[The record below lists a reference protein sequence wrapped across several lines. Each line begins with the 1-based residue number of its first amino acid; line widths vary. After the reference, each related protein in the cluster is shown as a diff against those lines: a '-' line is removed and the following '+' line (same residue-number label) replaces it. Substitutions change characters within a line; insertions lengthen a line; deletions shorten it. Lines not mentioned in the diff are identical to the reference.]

1 MRFKSLLP
9 LVDFAGLEALK
20 HTTVAII
27 GCGGVGSY
35 SVMALARTGIG
46 RLIIVDPD
54 TVEAG
59 NINRQLMAFE
69 STVGMPKTEWLKTHV
84 CDINPDTQVHAIQ
97 EAYDTTM
104 DETLFAFKPDYVID
118 AIDDMPAKK
127 ALINACLERDIPIL
141 SVLAQGNRLGSGT
154 MIHTTLAK
162 TSYDPIA
169 RVLRRHF
176 KTHPKYK
183 TIEVIWNDAPTD
195 IPADG
200 AGCVASS
207 IFSPAMAGLKAAE
220 IIIKKVIQ

>member
-9 LVDFAGLEALK
+9 LVDFEGLEALK
-20 HTTVAII
+20 NTTVAVI

-46 RLIIVDPD
+46 RLIIIDPD
-54 TVEAG
+54 VVEAG
-59 NINRQLMAFE
+59 NINRQLMAFD
-69 STVGMPKTEWLKTHV
+69 STLGEPKTRWLESHV
-84 CDINPDTQVHAIQ
+84 KDINPDIEMHAIQ
-97 EAYDTTM
+97 AAYTDAM
-104 DETLFAFKPDYVID
+104 EETLFALNPDFIID

-127 ALINACLERDIPIL
+127 ALISAGLARDIPVL

-154 MIHTTLAK
+154 MIHTTLPK

-176 KTHPKYK
+176 KNHPKYQH
-183 TIEVIWNDAPTD
+183 IEVIWNDAPTD

-200 AGCVASS
+200 AGCVAAS

-220 IIIKKVIQ
+220 IIIKKVMS

>member
-20 HTTVAII
+20 KTTVAVI

-54 TVEAG
+54 TIETG

-69 STVGMPKTEWLKTHV
+69 STVGLSKTDWLRAHV
-84 CDINPDTQVHAIQ
+84 LDINPDIKVDAI
-97 EAYDTTM
+97 EDAYNSAM
-104 DETLFAFKPDYVID
+104 DKTLFALKPDYIID

-127 ALINACLERDIPIL
+127 ALISACLERDIPLL

-200 AGCVASS
+200 AGCVAAS

-220 IIIKKVIQ
+220 IMIKKVIQ